1 MQSVSKLFDLL
12 YYVPLLA
19 ITSLSHS
26 CRLISAFIN
35 FFWGAY
41 MPALRNDSTHLEL
54 LAFCNI
60 EFKWNGI
67 RNYIAWEMMLRTKK
81 DRKRYRQYVSLT
93 ENWFYFYFF
102 KNHLP
107 DEGLGFTPHGSMAK
121 TEAKSLHSVSYML
134 SLWCTFLCTLF
145 WVPVF
150 SLVYEEWRLYKDK
163 NGSTLEDYY
172 TENCSAFVNLVP

>member
-35 FFWGAY
+35 FFLGAY
-41 MPALRNDSTHLEL
+41 MPALGNDSTHLEL

-60 EFKWNGI
+60 EFKWNVI

-81 DRKRYRQYVSLT
+81 AGKRYRWYVSLT
-93 ENWFYFYFF
+93 GNWFYFYFL

-107 DEGLGFTPHGSMAK
+107 NEWLSFTLHGSMAK
-121 TEAKSLHSVSYML
+121 TEAKISAFSFLHAL
-134 SLWCTFLCTLF
+134 
-145 WVPVF
+145 
-150 SLVYEEWRLYKDK
+150 SLVYLLVSSLLSSCFLFSIWRVK
-163 NGSTLEDYY
+163 TLQGQKWIHFGRLLHWELFCFY
-172 TENCSAFVNLVP
+172 